1 MIQLQPKQLRQFAD
15 VLRLPTGDRMTVRF
29 VEPGDVDGLRA
40 YFGKLSP
47 RTHYNRFLGAT
58 RGVPASE
65 YERMLRTGEGSHFA
79 VVAEIGTVSARTIVG
94 EARYVLDV
102 AARSVEFAISIADDW
117 HGTGAGSVLLSNLE
131 CRAAA
136 LGADTIFG
144 DALGANPE
152 MRGLAKKRGYRFSHT
167 PGDWTLVRFTKD
179 IRIAQDI
186 PCIQSSQAMSL
197 LAAAG

>member
-1 MIQLQPKQLRQFAD
+1 M
-15 VLRLPTGDRMTVRF
+15 V
-29 VEPGDVDGLRA
+29 
-40 YFGKLSP
+40 
-47 RTHYNRFLGAT
+47 
-58 RGVPASE
+58 
-65 YERMLRTGEGSHFA
+65 RTGEGSDFA
-79 VVAEIGTVSARTIVG
+79 VVAETGSGSERTIVG

-102 AARSVEFAISIADDW
+102 AARTVEFAISVSDDW
-117 HGTGAGSVLLSNLE
+117 HGTGAGSALLSNLE

-144 DALGANPE
+144 DALGTNLD

-186 PCIQSSQAMSL
+186 PCIQSSRAL
-197 LAAAG
+197 PELAAAG